1 MLPGT
6 APVMPDPTTAEEFDE
21 PFLNSVRP
29 HLVRLPGSW
38 QREASCAEL
47 PFEEFR
53 RLFFPV
59 RGSRSAAAQAKAICA
74 GCGVRLQCLGQAIA
88 LREGLGIRGGMALAE
103 RRRLTVALGL
113 PSHSRDDAE
122 FLDARVP
129 GAKDRR

>member
-1 MLPGT
+1 MPGT
-6 APVMPDPTTAEEFDE
+6 TAAEEFDE
-21 PFLNSVRP
+21 PFLDAVRP
-29 HLVRLPGSW
+29 HLVRLPGPW
-38 QREASCAEL
+38 QQEASCAEL

-74 GCGVRLQCLGQAIA
+74 GCGVRLECLGQAIA

-122 FLDARVP
+122 FLEAHVP
-129 GAKDRR
+129 SGGERG